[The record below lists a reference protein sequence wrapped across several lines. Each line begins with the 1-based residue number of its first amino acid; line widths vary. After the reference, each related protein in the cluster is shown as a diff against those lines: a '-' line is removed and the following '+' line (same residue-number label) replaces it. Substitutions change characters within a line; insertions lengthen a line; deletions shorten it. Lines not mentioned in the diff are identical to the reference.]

1 MLDQAAQAA
10 GDAAGPHIG
19 QLSADGVLNHVEPGQ
34 GDALRRRI
42 TADSFRA
49 LSARLKGKT
58 FAPPTPEP
66 LPVAIPDIISE
77 VRQAAAAPL
86 PAAEWAVEPPPRQV
100 ERFVPEPVWE
110 LEAPRR
116 AEPSLEEI
124 AAPEAEARETFLAP
138 SARVYAEF
146 EPPAGFDE
154 PVAPTFDSIEAA
166 APSAFAEPAAPVFE
180 AVEAA
185 APAEFAEPAAPV
197 FEAIENVAPAGFTE
211 SDAAAAGVFEVAA
224 PAALPEKL
232 TLAELTR
239 LVYSTPD
246 ENDRALYLR
255 ELAEILA
262 EETARAEEA
271 LSRSPHA
278 YEAPAEAVF
287 ESLAAPAPAPEEIAE
302 AASAATWGSTTAVF
316 EDPTA
321 PEPAPV
327 QFDAAPEHGFVEPEL
342 PPPPIEEGAPDET
355 VCIPE
360 EPAFVEEA
368 AAQPV
373 FDAEPAASAEPV
385 APPAD
390 ISAVLSERFGGNAQ
404 LLRKAEEADPF
415 AAQPQLPP
423 AAPTPQEEMLAE
435 EAEDVA
441 RSLLDMMSST
451 GGSGLPQERALAAD
465 TLLRMIPRMP
475 LKAVV
480 SVVERIAM
488 MSQPPELL
496 VARLI
501 RDPRFEVAGPLLERC
516 NAISDQDIAAV
527 IQEGDFAKQRMIA
540 RRRVLSSPLSD
551 KLIAFDDTS
560 VLLTLVRNAG
570 ASISHE
576 AYYRLAEHAA
586 EHASLLAPL
595 STRQDLPAPVAFELF
610 WSVPPE
616 LRRYLLSRFLTDS
629 ETLNKILKITIS
641 MQGGDEQGEAKFP
654 ERVRVDAVV
663 EHATAGK
670 LEEAAVSLAE
680 IAGIC
685 AENAYRIL
693 ADRDGEALAIVMKA
707 LGVGRARFGEIVS
720 AMKRSGAST
729 LSPARENA
737 ELQSIFDSMS
747 FNKARILLTYW
758 DWAVQKSGPYAA
770 SH

>member
-1 MLDQAAQAA
+1 MLDQAAQVAVE
-10 GDAAGPHIG
+10 AAGPHIG
-19 QLSADGVLNHVEPGQ
+19 QFPTDGVLSPVEPSPGE
-34 GDALRRRI
+34 APRRRI

-49 LSARLKGKT
+49 LSARLKKQP
-58 FAPPTPEP
+58 FVPSAPEP
-66 LPVAIPDIISE
+66 EPIVIPDIISE

-86 PAAEWAVEPPPRQV
+86 PAVEWTVTPEVEADAPQV
-100 ERFVPEPVWE
+100 EQFLPESRPQV
-110 LEAPRR
+110 EAPQF
-116 AEPSLEEI
+116 L
-124 AAPEAEARETFLAP
+124 PEQ
-138 SARVYAEF
+138 
-146 EPPAGFDE
+146 
-154 PVAPTFDSIEAA
+154 
-166 APSAFAEPAAPVFE
+166 FAEPVFEETVAPQAQTFEPAPVEVYEEYAAPPDIQE
-180 AVEAA
+180 AV
-185 APAEFAEPAAPV
+185 EPAAPV
-197 FEAIENVAPAGFTE
+197 FEAIVEE
-211 SDAAAAGVFEVAA
+211 AA
-224 PAALPEKL
+224 PAPFVAEPSALPEKL
-232 TLAELTR
+232 TLAELTK

-246 ENDRALYLR
+246 DNDRALYLR
-255 ELAEILA
+255 ELTEILA

-271 LSRSPHA
+271 LSRAAH
-278 YEAPAEAVF
+278 EHHAPAEAVF
-287 ESLAAPAPAPEEIAE
+287 EEQAIPAPEHQEAAE
-302 AASAATWGSTTAVF
+302 AAPVETWNHLAVESAA
-316 EDPTA
+316 
-321 PEPAPV
+321 
-327 QFDAAPEHGFVEPEL
+327 DAAAVYVEECAPPESETTFNAAPLQDFIEPEL
-342 PPPPIEEGAPDET
+342 SSALIEEAKAPA
-355 VCIPE
+355 E
-360 EPAFVEEA
+360 EIVLEEVAPLLIEEAVTDPVFEAEAPAFE
-368 AAQPV
+368 
-373 FDAEPAASAEPV
+373 EPV

-390 ISAVLSERFGGNAQ
+390 ISAFLSERLGGAAQ
-404 LLRKAEEADPF
+404 LLRKTEEVDPF
-415 AAQPQLPP
+415 ASQPQLPP
-423 AAPTPQEEMLAE
+423 AAVVPQEELATE

-451 GGSGLPQERALAAD
+451 RGSGLPQERALAAD

-475 LKAVV
+475 LKAIV

-540 RRRVLSSPLSD
+540 RRRVLSSPLAD
-551 KLIAFDDTS
+551 KLIAYNDTS

-629 ETLNKILKITIS
+629 ETLNKILKITIA
-641 MQGGDEQGEAKFP
+641 MQGGEEQGEAKFP
-654 ERVRVDAVV
+654 ERARVDAAV
-663 EHATAGK
+663 ELAIAGK

-693 ADRDGEALAIVMKA
+693 ADRDGEPLAIVMKA
-707 LGVGRARFGEIVS
+707 LGVGRARFGEILS
-720 AMKRSGAST
+720 TMKRSESST